1 MNALIFDIS
10 DSICAYGFRED
21 TNKNTIGPMKIAAM
35 SKYPRYIHNFIMIFF
50 LFDIAVLIP

>member
-10 DSICAYGFRED
+10 DSICAYGFKED

-50 LFDIAVLIP
+50 LFDIAVFVR